1 MEQKQF
7 SPTDSHFKHSSFQHS
22 PSTPAASL
30 SLQPIAYIHSDFS
43 EKFGIPRQ
51 SGLVSS
57 LQAKIVFTEPFRNQD
72 CIRGIEEFSHLWL
85 ILGFSKNQ
93 RDKWTPTVRPPRLGG
108 NKRKGVFASRAPFR
122 PNPLGLSSVRLEKCI
137 PTSPEGPLL
146 YISGADL
153 LDGTPI
159 YDIKPYLAFTDSHPE
174 ASGSFSTKALEHR
187 LVIHCPEGLLHLIP
201 IEKRQ
206 SLLDCLSLDPRPSYQ
221 HDPERI
227 YGMNY
232 AGFDIH
238 FKVNHNDLFV
248 TEIIPSHE
256 IQ

>member
-51 SGLVSS
+51 SGLVNS

-85 ILGFSKNQ
+85 IWGFSKNQ

-137 PTSPEGPLL
+137 PTSPEVTTAL
-146 YISGADL
+146 YFRCRFIRRYSNLRHQTISCFYRF
-153 LDGTPI
+153 P
-159 YDIKPYLAFTDSHPE
+159 
-174 ASGSFSTKALEHR
+174 SGSFRKLFHKSFRAPSCH
-187 LVIHCPEGLLHLIP
+187 P
-201 IEKRQ
+201 
-206 SLLDCLSLDPRPSYQ
+206 LS
-221 HDPERI
+221 
-227 YGMNY
+227 
-232 AGFDIH
+232 
-238 FKVNHNDLFV
+238 
-248 TEIIPSHE
+248 
-256 IQ
+256 

>member
-51 SGLVSS
+51 SGLVNS

-85 ILGFSKNQ
+85 IWVFSKNQ

-122 PNPLGLSSVRLEKCI
+122 PNPL
-137 PTSPEGPLL
+137 
-146 YISGADL
+146 
-153 LDGTPI
+153 
-159 YDIKPYLAFTDSHPE
+159 
-174 ASGSFSTKALEHR
+174 
-187 LVIHCPEGLLHLIP
+187 
-201 IEKRQ
+201 
-206 SLLDCLSLDPRPSYQ
+206 
-221 HDPERI
+221 
-227 YGMNY
+227 Y
-232 AGFDIH
+232 A
-238 FKVNHNDLFV
+238 
-248 TEIIPSHE
+248 
-256 IQ
+256 

>member
-1 MEQKQF
+1 MEHTKK
-7 SPTDSHFKHSSFQHS
+7 TYDK
-22 PSTPAASL
+22 STTNFPIDEHTTSDYL
-30 SLQPIAYIHSDFS
+30 SLKPIAHIHSDFS

-51 SGLVSS
+51 SGLVDT
-57 LQAKIVFTEPFRNQD
+57 LQAKIIFTEEFRNEY
-72 CIRGIEEFSHLWL
+72 CCRGIEEFSHLWL
-85 ILGFSKNQ
+85 IWGFSKNQ

-122 PNPLGLSSVRLEKCI
+122 PNPLGLSSVRLDKYI
-137 PTSPEGPLL
+137 ANTPNGPVL

-153 LDGTPI
+153 LDSTPI
-159 YDIKPYLAFTDSHPE
+159 YDIKPYLSFTDSHQE
-174 ASGSFSTKALEHR
+174 ATGSFSTKALEHR
-187 LVIHCPEGLLHLIP
+187 LIVHCTEDLLHVVP

-221 HDPERI
+221 HDSERI
-227 YGMNY
+227 YGMKY

-238 FKVNHNDLFV
+238 FKVTANDLFV
-248 TEIIPSHE
+248 TEIISSRE

>member
-1 MEQKQF
+1 MKYKQHTF
-7 SPTDSHFKHSSFQHS
+7 DNLTPNSSPANQPTNE
-22 PSTPAASL
+22 L
-30 SLQPIAYIHSDFS
+30 SLRPIAHIHSDFT

-51 SGLVSS
+51 SGLVST
-57 LQAKIVFTEPFRNQD
+57 LQAKIIFTEEFRNED
-72 CIRGIEEFSHLWL
+72 CCRGIEEFSHLWL
-85 ILGFSKNQ
+85 IWGFSKNQ
-93 RDKWTPTVRPPRLGG
+93 KNKWTPTVRPPRLGG

-122 PNPLGLSSVRLEKCI
+122 PNPLGLSSVRLEKYI
-137 PTSPEGPLL
+137 PSSSEGPLL

-159 YDIKPYLAFTDSHPE
+159 YDIKPYLSFTDSHPE
-174 ASGSFSTKALEHR
+174 AAGSFSTKALEHH
-187 LVIHCPEGLLHLIP
+187 LTVHCKETLMHLIP
-201 IEKRQ
+201 KEKRQ

-238 FKVNHNDLFV
+238 FKVNDTDLFV
-248 TEIIPSHE
+248 TEIIPSSR
-256 IQ
+256 ISL